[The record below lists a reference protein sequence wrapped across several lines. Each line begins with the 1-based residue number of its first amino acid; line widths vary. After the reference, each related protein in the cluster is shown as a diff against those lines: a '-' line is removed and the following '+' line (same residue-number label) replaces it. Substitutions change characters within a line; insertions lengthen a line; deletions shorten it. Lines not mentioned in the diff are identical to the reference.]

1 MDVCHAQD
9 VVHPALDVAH
19 DVVDVADIL
28 GRYQTRI
35 RLSRSSHLL
44 LPRDNVRLLKNEEFL
59 VTTCCPLCA
68 RICDPVFLVTV

>member
-44 LPRDNVRLLKNEEFL
+44 LPRDNVRL
-59 VTTCCPLCA
+59 
-68 RICDPVFLVTV
+68 

>member
-35 RLSRSSHLL
+35 RSSHLL
-44 LPRDNVRLLKNEEFL
+44 PRENVRL
-59 VTTCCPLCA
+59 
-68 RICDPVFLVTV
+68 